1 LFTDASP
8 TGTRAWVGQ
17 GLTRDATRPAVF
29 HSRKLTPSQNAY
41 PTYYQDA
48 LAIVETIVSFEYLL
62 RNRGFTVV
70 TDHESL
76 TKMMTQKGL
85 SGRQQRWLTFL
96 SQFDF
101 GIEYQPGTENFLA
114 EYLSRIHEGNLNS
127 IDIMLRDP
135 TSQGSKTDAFP
146 DTPALSIDIH
156 YTSSLDYLTDSEDAM
171 YYVSDEKPSP
181 TLTSYNSILRFSP
194 EYLMNEVASFA
205 VTRSQTTQSP
215 TNKRKDPSQ
224 SSPSTSPTD
233 CADSY

>member
-1 LFTDASP
+1 
-8 TGTRAWVGQ
+8 
-17 GLTRDATRPAVF
+17 
-29 HSRKLTPSQNAY
+29 
-41 PTYYQDA
+41 
-48 LAIVETIVSFEYLL
+48 
-62 RNRGFTVV
+62 
-70 TDHESL
+70 
-76 TKMMTQKGL
+76 
-85 SGRQQRWLTFL
+85 
-96 SQFDF
+96 
-101 GIEYQPGTENFLA
+101 
-114 EYLSRIHEGNLNS
+114 
-127 IDIMLRDP
+127 MLRDP